1 MILNPSCGER
11 LLTANIILN
20 LISSVVLIEMPPP
33 FEKGVLWAAKTAK
46 MSFRWKYGNG
56 KIIRFWEDQ
65 WFGTCSLAVQF
76 WEIYTIV
83 HEHGISLREAW
94 DGVNLRLTF
103 RRTVDDR

>member
-1 MILNPSCGER
+1 LNDS
-11 LLTANIILN
+11 
-20 LISSVVLIEMPPP
+20 
-33 FEKGVLWAAKTAK
+33 
-46 MSFRWKYGNG
+46 
-56 KIIRFWEDQ
+56 IRPQ
-65 WFGTCSLAVQF
+65 KVTIYRGGTPRGVQF